1 MEERNVNK
9 YLIFIACILGFVA
22 IPAIILSYSVY
33 SYLHTNEEQI
43 AYNLKIEMQRM
54 VSELRRTI
62 SAEKYFCR
70 MFNDF
75 TMKEINNPDST
86 IENCVGFCKKLKGYY
101 GKNIDF
107 VVVYNDGSVKYN
119 SNPDFYNHSQNVWN
133 EGYNYV
139 RYNETYVQG
148 SKFKGSKGKI
158 ESLRKIAGPQIV
170 KGSIRYFYDEENY
183 NFVWGDSSGIIPPCA
198 VYSLKWG
205 GFFVFVS
212 KELLKG
218 IEHLRYNAVEY
229 ASGKNIVSGI
239 YDSNSVNTGFWSSKT
254 INDVDYV
261 KKALS
266 DIKTREQN
274 FIDVGNYYIC
284 HQFLIS
290 NHYIFVLEEKNN
302 NSINLLL
309 KAFWS
314 FIIYFILSFPIIKY
328 FWNTIVLN
336 VPGNASIRLKLG
348 FLFLFATGIPLLSLA
363 IVSREYELHRRMSMT
378 EEARIWSV
386 ENLLGLEQRYQAYTK
401 KICDELDKYI
411 SEWSKELKHMEVNNR
426 YAKVL
431 WEKIFRY
438 GAFDF
443 YCISSDTQSIVTSEG
458 CFKYTGSIDSI
469 NFDMANSEINSEIKS
484 YRYDEL
490 RIANIIVKKLCSDL
504 NGKEIPSYILS
515 KLELIAENIMQK
527 TFPEIIY
534 NIIEVIG
541 QIKEWGFGNKSN
553 LTYFKFISINN
564 DGNAD
569 YGVLA
574 SWHPDDLQA
583 RFISDIIVLANK
595 NPQNYKILAYEKY
608 LREFTPNTY
617 NNYSSELELFAR
629 RAEEKPTEELEILK
643 LNGED
648 YIAVSFSGRKLN
660 YYNFIGLYPVRNIDN
675 LIYKQ
680 SSLLWIL
687 GVLCLI
693 LSIGLAHLLTKSFI
707 TPLLTLQDGAL
718 AIESRNFKYRLS
730 GLSVDE
736 FGEVGGIFNH
746 VMVGLEELEV
756 AKIVQ
761 ESMFPKPEFSQ
772 GNFSVYGKSITM
784 IDVGGDYL
792 DFFKVDDSSFTVLLG
807 DVAGHG
813 VGAAVIM
820 AMAKAAIL
828 GGGDSLK
835 SPAAMLNNLHK
846 MILATKTSKQK
857 KIMTFQYLHV
867 NSETGENLYGNAGA
881 CSPFLIRHSENIAIE
896 LKMAGAAL
904 GAFKRAVYKEMPLD
918 FRPGDAIV
926 FYTDG
931 IVECK
936 NKNGEMLGYDRLKT
950 TLLNCW
956 DSNPENYY
964 NNILKAYYE
973 FVGDDAEAGD
983 DLTFVILIYNENQEK
998 TMESS
1003 DDIIV
1008 SSNT

>member
-1 MEERNVNK
+1 MQNNH
-9 YLIFIACILGFVA
+9 
-22 IPAIILSYSVY
+22 IILKAFA
-33 SYLHTNEEQI
+33 NG
-43 AYNLKIEMQRM
+43 AY
-54 VSELRRTI
+54 TI
-62 SAEKYFCR
+62 
-70 MFNDF
+70 N
-75 TMKEINNPDST
+75 
-86 IENCVGFCKKLKGYY
+86 KKL
-101 GKNIDF
+101 D
-107 VVVYNDGSVKYN
+107 
-119 SNPDFYNHSQNVWN
+119 SNPDLYNHSQKDWDDA
-133 EGYNYV
+133 YNYV
-139 RYNETYVQG
+139 RYQETLIDDSRYN
-148 SKFKGSKGKI
+148 GSKGSI

-170 KGSIRYFYDEENY
+170 VRSVKNFYTENNY
-183 NFVWGDSSGIIPPCA
+183 SFIWGDSSETIPPCA

-205 GFFVFVS
+205 GFFVFAS

-218 IEHLRYNAVEY
+218 VEHLRYHAVGY
-229 ASGKNIVSGI
+229 ASGKDIISGI
-239 YDSNSVNTGFWSSKT
+239 YKSTSIDKDFWSSKK
-254 INDVDYV
+254 IDDIDSV

-266 DIKTREQN
+266 DSMLKGQD
-274 FIDVGNYYIC
+274 FIDINNYYIC
-284 HQFLIS
+284 HQFLTGDS
-290 NHYIFVLEEKNN
+290 SIFVLVEKVNN
-302 NSINLLL
+302 MTDLLL
-309 KAFWS
+309 KALLS
-314 FIIYFILSFPIIKY
+314 FLVYFILSFPIIKY
-328 FWNTIVLN
+328 FWNTIVLKI
-336 VPGNASIRLKLG
+336 PGNASISFKLG

-363 IVSREYELHRRMSMT
+363 IVSNKYELHKRVSLT
-378 EEARIWSV
+378 EAARIWSV
-386 ENLLGLEQRYQAYTK
+386 ENLLGLEQRYQAYLK
-401 KICDELDKYI
+401 KICDNLDKFI
-411 SEWSKELKHMEVNNR
+411 SEWSKELKNREVDNS
-426 YAKVL
+426 YAQPL
-431 WEKIFRY
+431 WKKISSY

-469 NFDMANSEINSEIKS
+469 KFDMENSEVNTDIRT

-490 RIANIIVKKLCSDL
+490 RIANIVIKKLCSDL

-534 NIIEVIG
+534 NIIEVVG

-553 LTYFKFISINN
+553 LTYFKFISLNN

-569 YGVLA
+569 YGICA
-574 SWHPDDLQA
+574 SWYPKDLQT
-583 RFISDIIVLANK
+583 RFVSDIIVLANK
-595 NPQNYKILAYEKY
+595 NPQNFKFIAYEKY
-608 LREFTPNTY
+608 LRKFVPDVYKNS
-617 NNYSSELELFAR
+617 SSELELFAR
-629 RAEEKPTEELEILK
+629 RAEEKPTEELEIIK
-643 LNGED
+643 LNGEE
-648 YIAVSFSGRKLN
+648 YIAVSFSGREL
-660 YYNFIGLYPVRNIDN
+660 YQYNFVGLYPIRNIDN

-680 SSLLWIL
+680 SSLLWFL
-687 GVLCLI
+687 GILCLI
-693 LSIGLAHLLTKSFI
+693 LSIGLAHLLTKSFV

-772 GNFSVYGKSITM
+772 GKFSVYGKSITM

-835 SPAAMLNNLHK
+835 SPAEMLNTLHK

-857 KIMTFQYLHV
+857 KIMTFQYLHI

-881 CSPFLIRHSENIAIE
+881 CSPFLIRHSENTAIE
-896 LKMAGAAL
+896 IKMAGAAL

-936 NKNGEMLGYDRLKT
+936 NKNGEMLGYDKLKT
-950 TLLNCW
+950 TLLQCW
-956 DSNPENYY
+956 DSNPEIYY
-964 NNILKAYYE
+964 NNILKAYYDYVDE
-973 FVGDDAEAGD
+973 DSEAGD
-983 DLTFVILIYNENQEK
+983 DLTFVILMFNDFDSCE
-998 TMESS
+998 
-1003 DDIIV
+1003 
-1008 SSNT
+1008 